1 MRVYKR
7 INILQSDSAL
17 SGGDVI
23 AIFNEKYD
31 NTPANIELSN
41 IYFRNI
47 DSYESII
54 D

>member
-1 MRVYKR
+1 MKTP
-7 INILQSDSAL
+7 AL

-23 AIFNEKYD
+23 AIFNEKYG
-31 NTPANIELSN
+31 NTPSN

-47 DSYESII
+47 DWYESII